1 VSRRTNRLEEEIRE
15 EVARIIGRELKD
27 PRIGFVTVTGVHLT
41 PDLRHV
47 RINVGVLGDQ
57 AARDKSLT
65 GLRQAAGFVRR
76 ELGKRLRVRHTP
88 EVAFFYDK
96 GLDATDRVAALLDE
110 VAADDAGAAPAAV
123 PEPGE
128 DD

>member
-1 VSRRTNRLEEEIRE
+1 MSRRTNRLEEEIRE
-15 EVARIIGRELKD
+15 EVAKIIASELKD
-27 PRIGFVTVTGVHLT
+27 PRIGFVTVTGVQLT

-57 AARDKSLT
+57 AAREKSLA

-76 ELGKRLRVRHTP
+76 ELGKRLRIRHTP
-88 EVAFFYDK
+88 EVAFQYDK
-96 GLDATDRVAALLDE
+96 GLDATERVARLLGE
-110 VAADDAGAAPAAV
+110 VAEEDAAADPDRR
-123 PEPGE
+123 E

>member
-1 VSRRTNRLEEEIRE
+1 MSRRTNRLEEGIRE
-15 EVARIIGRELKD
+15 EVAKIIAEDLKD

-41 PDLRHV
+41 PDLRQA

-57 AARDKSLT
+57 AARDKSLA

-76 ELGKRLRVRHTP
+76 ELGRRLRIRHTP
-88 EVAFFYDK
+88 EVAFQYDK
-96 GLDATDRVAALLDE
+96 GLDATERVARLLDE
-110 VAADDAGAAPAAV
+110 VAAEEVPAD